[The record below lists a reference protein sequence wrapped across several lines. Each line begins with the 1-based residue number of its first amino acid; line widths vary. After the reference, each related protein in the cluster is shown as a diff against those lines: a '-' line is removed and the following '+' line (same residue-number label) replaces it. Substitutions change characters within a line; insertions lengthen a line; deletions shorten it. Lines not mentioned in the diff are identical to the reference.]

1 MHTLEQRRMNNGKL
15 VTNAL
20 QLMGGEST
28 ASNLLKQISYN
39 IGQPEEF
46 VEPKQVLRRGI
57 NNGFLVKRG
66 KSYLFPG
73 AEYLYQADS
82 GKRKRRRSS
91 SNSRSSSQDTSKK
104 GIKKE
109 SYSQLKNKRKKR
121 KVKRIESQK
130 RSSDSAKSS
139 PGNSPERDSI
149 LRNVLQ
155 QVLTDVILEVLL
167 QTH

>member
-1 MHTLEQRRMNNGKL
+1 MYTLEQRRMNNGKL

-28 ASNLLKQISYN
+28 ASNSLKQISYN

-46 VEPKQVLRRGI
+46 VEPKQVLHRGI
-57 NNGFLVKRG
+57 KNGFLVKRG

-73 AEYLYQADS
+73 TEYLYQADS

-109 SYSQLKNKRKKR
+109 SQLKNKRKRR
-121 KVKRIESQK
+121 KLKRIESPK
-130 RSSDSAKSS
+130 RCSDSAKSS
-139 PGNSPERDSI
+139 PGNSPERDSV